1 VPTVIQTGA
10 PRRAR
15 ITLAAVFTALTIV
28 LTLAAPPG
36 ARAETTVTYAQM
48 MQYVVDETN
57 AVRAEVGLPPLVRNA
72 GLDTVAAAWSLQ
84 QWTTGIM
91 SHNPLFS
98 VQISAGWLR
107 AGENVAKGHTYTQV
121 VPAWKASPTHYA
133 NIVNDYN
140 SIGIGYFELDGRR
153 YWTQLFAK
161 YPGVV
166 PPTTTPSAPKNT
178 TAPTVSGSSAVGS
191 TWTST
196 TGTWTGSPTPT
207 YQRSWV
213 RCTAPITT
221 AYSTIPTGCTAISG
235 ATGTTY
241 VSTSTDVGKYLTV
254 LITATNSAG
263 TAKAG
268 ARTTVATTAS
278 TAPKNTAAPTVSG
291 SSAVGSTW
299 TSTTGT
305 WTGSPTPTYQR
316 TWLRCTAPVTTAY
329 STTPT
334 GCTAISGA
342 SGTSYVSTSSD
353 VGKYLTA
360 LVTATNSAGT
370 AKAGARTTVATTA
383 TTIAVAPANTVAPTV
398 SGSSAVGST
407 WTSTTGTWT
416 GTPAPTYQRTW
427 LRCTAAVAT
436 AYSAIP
442 SGCTAISGATGS
454 SYVSTSADVGK
465 YLTVLITATNSAGTK
480 KAGART
486 TVATTA
492 NTAPRNTAVP
502 TVSGSSPVGSTW
514 TSTTGTWT
522 GSPTP
527 TYQRTWLRCSAPVTT
542 AYTATPSG
550 CTAIS
555 GATGATYVSTSTDVG
570 KYLTVLITATNT
582 AGTAKAG
589 ARTTVATT
597 ANTTPARPVNT
608 VAPTVSGASAVG
620 STWTSTTGTWTG
632 TPTPTYQRSWLRC
645 NQPITTAY
653 SAIPAG
659 CAQISGATAATYVS
673 TSSDVG
679 KYLTV
684 FVTAA
689 NSAGNAKAGA
699 RTTVLTG

>member
-1 VPTVIQTGA
+1 VSTVTQTGA
-10 PRRAR
+10 RTRAR
-15 ITLAAVFTALTIV
+15 ILLAAVFTALTTV
-28 LTLAAPPG
+28 LTLVAPPG

-48 MQYVVDETN
+48 MQYVVNETN
-57 AVRAEVGLPPLVRNA
+57 AVRAEVGLPPLVRDA

-91 SHNPLFS
+91 MHNPLFS
-98 VQISAGWLR
+98 VQIDSGWLR
-107 AGENVAKGHTYTQV
+107 AGENVAKGYTYTQV

-166 PPTTTPSAPKNT
+166 AP
-178 TAPTVSGSSAVGS
+178 APTSV
-191 TWTST
+191 
-196 TGTWTGSPTPT
+196 
-207 YQRSWV
+207 
-213 RCTAPITT
+213 AP
-221 AYSTIPTGCTAISG
+221 
-235 ATGTTY
+235 
-241 VSTSTDVGKYLTV
+241 V
-254 LITATNSAG
+254 
-263 TAKAG
+263 
-268 ARTTVATTAS
+268 
-278 TAPKNTAAPTVSG
+278 NTAAPTVSG

-305 WTGSPTPTYQR
+305 WTGAPTPTYQR
-316 TWLRCTAPVTTAY
+316 SWLRCTAPVTTAY
-329 STTPT
+329 SAIPT

-342 SGTSYVSTSSD
+342 TGSSYVSTSAD
-353 VGKYLTA
+353 VGRYLTV

-370 AKAGARTTVATTA
+370 KKAGARTTVATTA
-383 TTIAVAPANTVAPTV
+383 TSTAVAPVNTAAPTV

-427 LRCTAAVAT
+427 LRCTAPVIT

-442 SGCTAISGATGS
+442 TGCTAITGATGT
-454 SYVSTSADVGK
+454 SYVSTSSDVGR
-465 YLTVLITATNSAGTK
+465 YLTVLVTATNSAGTK

-492 NTAPRNTAVP
+492 PIAVAPVNTVAP
-502 TVSGSSPVGSTW
+502 TVSGSSAVGSTW

-522 GSPTP
+522 GAPAP
-527 TYQRTWLRCSAPVTT
+527 TYQRTWLRCTAPVTT
-542 AYTATPSG
+542 AYSTVPTG
-550 CTAIS
+550 CTAIT
-555 GATGATYVSTSTDVG
+555 GATGTSYVSTSSDVG
-570 KYLTVLITATNT
+570 RYLTVLVTATNS
-582 AGTAKAG
+582 AGTKKAG

-597 ANTTPARPVNT
+597 ATTTPAKPVNT
-608 VAPTVSGASAVG
+608 VAPTVSGSSAVG

-632 TPTPTYQRSWLRC
+632 TPAPTYQRSWLRC

-659 CAQISGATAATYVS
+659 CAQISGATGATYVS

-684 FVTAA
+684 FVTAT

>member
-166 PPTTTPSAPKNT
+166 PPTTTPSAPK
-178 TAPTVSGSSAVGS
+178 
-191 TWTST
+191 
-196 TGTWTGSPTPT
+196 
-207 YQRSWV
+207 
-213 RCTAPITT
+213 
-221 AYSTIPTGCTAISG
+221 
-235 ATGTTY
+235 
-241 VSTSTDVGKYLTV
+241 
-254 LITATNSAG
+254 
-263 TAKAG
+263 
-268 ARTTVATTAS
+268 
-278 TAPKNTAAPTVSG
+278 
-291 SSAVGSTW
+291 
-299 TSTTGT
+299 
-305 WTGSPTPTYQR
+305 
-316 TWLRCTAPVTTAY
+316 
-329 STTPT
+329 
-334 GCTAISGA
+334 
-342 SGTSYVSTSSD
+342 
-353 VGKYLTA
+353 
-360 LVTATNSAGT
+360 
-370 AKAGARTTVATTA
+370 
-383 TTIAVAPANTVAPTV
+383 
-398 SGSSAVGST
+398 
-407 WTSTTGTWT
+407 
-416 GTPAPTYQRTW
+416 
-427 LRCTAAVAT
+427 
-436 AYSAIP
+436 
-442 SGCTAISGATGS
+442 
-454 SYVSTSADVGK
+454 
-465 YLTVLITATNSAGTK
+465 
-480 KAGART
+480 
-486 TVATTA
+486 
-492 NTAPRNTAVP
+492 NTAVP